1 MISILIVFITVYK
14 FEEKNSFQMKFYVE
28 IENTNSWVVVVY
40 KLQGKY
46 ENTIVFYLLKYL
58 ICRPLRVVVFD
69 FESSSSR
76 VVVKSSSI
84 ESSIE

>member
-1 MISILIVFITVYK
+1 MALVGLVTQVALVMVGLMSLVGLVGL
-14 FEEKNSFQMKFYVE
+14 V
-28 IENTNSWVVVVY
+28 
-40 KLQGKY
+40 G
-46 ENTIVFYLLKYL
+46 
-58 ICRPLRVVVFD
+58 RPLRVVVFD